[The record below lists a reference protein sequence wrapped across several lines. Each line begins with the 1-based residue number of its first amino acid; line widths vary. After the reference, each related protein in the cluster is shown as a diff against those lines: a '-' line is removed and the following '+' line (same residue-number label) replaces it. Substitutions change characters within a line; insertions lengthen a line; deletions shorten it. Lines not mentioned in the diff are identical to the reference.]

1 MNISIIYQALGRG
14 LGAVIAIG
22 ALYAQT
28 NAALAQEAEAEKAPE
43 EVVVTGIRRSLRD
56 SLTAKQMSDAVID
69 VVSAEDVGKFPDKN
83 LAEAIQR
90 VPGVVIN
97 REYGEGERVSIR
109 GTAPNLA
116 RTLYNGHALATA
128 DWFILEQQNA
138 TRSFNYLMLPS
149 DIIGSVEV
157 MKSSQANIEEGGV
170 GGVVNVKTR
179 NPLELDPFRVYVNA
193 QAVHMD
199 LSGETDPHLSGLVSW
214 KNSAETFGALV
225 GLVRQERNIRRDGVE
240 VLGYIRRNVDTG
252 SGTQSVLVPS
262 LIGSAL
268 FEQER
273 IRTGANLALQLRP
286 SDRLEFNLT
295 GLYSQFSADNIN
307 LNYLAWPL
315 RALGNRGTLT
325 NATINNG
332 TAVAGRISSRN
343 NGTEDF
349 GVVYDAIQ
357 REATAETRNI
367 DLLTIFDID
376 DNWSGSAR
384 IGYTDATGN
393 TDNQPFVEFGAP
405 ASFDYD
411 LRGSAP
417 QVRFRNV
424 DPTNPND
431 MQFIFSSLHEIK
443 NDDAETYGYLD
454 GNYAFNRDWLLES
467 LDFGVK
473 ATAHKREVTAMYT
486 TFGGFHVPI
495 QNTPASAFAG
505 PQTPA
510 DFLNGIAAPNT
521 LRRYWQINRG
531 RTSALLF
538 NNFRNIENPR
548 ILSPQ
553 DSFSVEEDTLGGYVM
568 ANIDSGPWR
577 GNLGLRVVRTDQT
590 STGNVSSPQ
599 GRISNAYGNYDP
611 LTTER
616 SYTDILPSLNLAY
629 EYNDNIQYRFA
640 AASVMTRPDFT
651 DITPRASLNPGALT
665 GVSGNP
671 NLEPYRANQAE
682 GAVEWYSDSQDALSF
697 ALFYK
702 DIKSFIT
709 DRPVDRILQI
719 STDTAPNAACT
730 ASGTVANLFN
740 CPFTVNERTNG
751 GGGSVLGAELSGIWT
766 LASGFGLQAN
776 YTYADSKADSGDPLP
791 GASEHQ
797 LNLTGFYERD
807 RLSARLSW
815 SYRSEF
821 FVTFDRSTRLNQQA
835 LQSLDAALQYNLND
849 HLALTFDAVNLTD
862 TEIRQFAGNASRP
875 RAVYRNG
882 RVFWLGVRINY

>member
-1 MNISIIYQALGRG
+1 MKTKRSAVLGIAVSI
-14 LGAVIAIG
+14 
-22 ALYAQT
+22 ALYAETQP
-28 NAALAQEAEAEKAPE
+28 ALAEEEASGPDTE
-43 EVVVTGIRRSLRD
+43 EVVVFGIRGSIRD
-56 SLTAKQMSDAVID
+56 SLTAKQDSDAVID

-90 VPGVVIN
+90 LPGVVIN

-128 DWFILEQQNA
+128 DWFLLDQQNA
-138 TRSFNYLMLPS
+138 TRSFNFLMLPA
-149 DIIGSVEV
+149 DIIGQVEV
-157 MKSSQANIEEGGV
+157 MKSSQANMEEGGV

-179 NPLELDPFRVYVNA
+179 NPLDLDPFRVYVNA
-193 QAVHMD
+193 QAVHTD
-199 LSGETDPHLSGLVSW
+199 LSGETDPHLSGLLSW
-214 KNSAETFGALV
+214 KNSAETIGALV

-240 VLGYIRRNVDTG
+240 VLGYFNHNAGAGIGN
-252 SGTQSVLVPS
+252 VLVPS

-273 IRTGANLALQLRP
+273 IRTGANFALQLRP

-295 GLYSQFSADNIN
+295 GLYSNLSADNIN
-307 LNYLAWPL
+307 QNFMAWGS
-315 RALGNRGTLT
+315 RALGNGGTLT

-349 GVVYDAIQ
+349 GVVFDAIQ
-357 REATAETRNI
+357 RQAKAETRNI

-405 ASFDYD
+405 ATFDYD

-417 QVRFRNV
+417 QVQYRNF
-424 DPTNPND
+424 DPTSPND
-431 MQFIFSSLHEIK
+431 MQFIFSSLHEFK
-443 NDDAETYGYLD
+443 NDDSETYGYLD
-454 GNYAFNRDWLLES
+454 GNYALAGDWLES

-510 DFLNGIAAPNT
+510 DFLNGIAAANT

-531 RTSALLF
+531 GTSALLF
-538 NNFRNIENPR
+538 NNFNNISNPR

-553 DSFSVEEDTLGGYVM
+553 DSFLVEEDTLGGYVM
-568 ANIDSGPWR
+568 ANIDSGRWR
-577 GNLGLRVVRTDQT
+577 GNLGLRVVHTDQT
-590 STGNVSSPQ
+590 STGNVISAL
-599 GRISNAYGNYDP
+599 GRIRNAFGNYDP
-611 LTTER
+611 RSVNR
-616 SYTDILPSLNLAY
+616 SYMDILPSLNLAW
-629 EYNDNIQYRFA
+629 EYDDNILYRFA
-640 AASVMTRPDFT
+640 ASRVMTRPDFT
-651 DITPRASLNPGALT
+651 DITPRVILNPGALT
-665 GVSGNP
+665 GASGNP
-671 NLEPYRANQAE
+671 NLDPYRANQIE
-682 GAVEWYSDSQDALSF
+682 GAVEWYSDNQDALSL

-702 DIKSFIT
+702 DIASFIT
-709 DRPVDRILQI
+709 DRPVNRMLPVEAT
-719 STDTAPNAACT
+719 SPPSLACT
-730 ASGTVANLFN
+730 PGATANLFN
-740 CPFTVNERTNG
+740 CPFTINERING
-751 GGGSVLGAELSGIWT
+751 GGGRVLGAEMSGVWT
-766 LASGFGLQAN
+766 LDNGFGLQAN
-776 YTYADSKADSGDPLP
+776 YTYANSGADSGDPLP
-791 GASEHQ
+791 GASRHQ
-797 LNLTGFYERD
+797 YNLTGFFEND
-807 RLSARLSW
+807 ALSARLSYT
-815 SYRSEF
+815 YRSEF
-821 FVTFDRSTRLNQQA
+821 FVTFDRSTRLNQDA
-835 LQSLDAALQYNLND
+835 LESLDASAQYNFSDN
-849 HLALTFDAVNLTD
+849 LALTFDAVNLTD
-862 TEIRQFAGNASRP
+862 TQIRQFAGNTSRP

-882 RVFWLGVRINY
+882 PVYWLGVRINF